1 MPGNGGIFWERVFLT
16 FRCCPSGPCGAALLQ
31 TLGARVRAPPRLC
44 LCPPTLHPAPAAGSH
59 SALYW
64 PHQAAPTGAPL
75 GVRGEGG
82 WSWERGGGGGLGT
95 SKCLGVI
102 KAVQPSWKWAV
113 LSCVC
118 AHGCAVVVCVC
129 VQVRIQ
135 LSAVCRCVQAP
146 CAVRVPTAGT
156 PAWVS
161 LGAEGAMGVPMLI
174 KVPEPSMLGG
184 HKRRLGAPPAQPPV
198 PSLAPSLSSL
208 MKPLSSLVAALIA
221 EFVSSPV
228 WGPRKGL
235 TAAVPCATPTGYGQR
250 AGAAYPGK
258 GALVWDCTVG
268 WEGLRGQKA
277 LGSPSP
283 WPRGVSCWWL
293 SHHHL
298 FGDPWG
304 CKGTGCRWWH
314 SAGSAGRG
322 QSCCDS
328 AVISVG

>member
-1 MPGNGGIFWERVFLT
+1 MGCAELCVRTRV
-16 FRCCPSGPCGAALLQ
+16 CSCGLCVRA
-31 TLGARVRAPPRLC
+31 GAR
-44 LCPPTLHPAPAAGSH
+44 
-59 SALYW
+59 
-64 PHQAAPTGAPL
+64 
-75 GVRGEGG
+75 
-82 WSWERGGGGGLGT
+82 
-95 SKCLGVI
+95 
-102 KAVQPSWKWAV
+102 
-113 LSCVC
+113 C
-118 AHGCAVVVCVC
+118 A
-129 VQVRIQ
+129 Q